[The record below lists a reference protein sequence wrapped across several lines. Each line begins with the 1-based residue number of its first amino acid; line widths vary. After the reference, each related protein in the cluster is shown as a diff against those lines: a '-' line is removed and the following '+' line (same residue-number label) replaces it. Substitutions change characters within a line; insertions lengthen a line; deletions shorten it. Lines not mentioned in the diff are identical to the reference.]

1 MPLTKM
7 SNVTELYLD
16 EDQFDFEISNTLKD
30 AEKQNE

>member
-1 MPLTKM
+1 M

-30 AEKQNE
+30 AEKPNK